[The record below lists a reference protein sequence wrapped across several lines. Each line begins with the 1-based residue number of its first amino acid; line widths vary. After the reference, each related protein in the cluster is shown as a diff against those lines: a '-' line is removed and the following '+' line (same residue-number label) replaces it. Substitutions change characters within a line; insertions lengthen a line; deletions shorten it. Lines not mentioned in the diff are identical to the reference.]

1 MGTQSQ
7 NSEPNLLLVNRNSI
21 FRRVEIGLTAIAAGK
36 FVVAADNADRE
47 DEGDLILAAE
57 KATPEALAF
66 MIRYTSGIVCV
77 PLPGE
82 RLRELGLPLMVA
94 ENTESQGTEFTVS
107 VDLKH
112 GTTTGISAADRAATI
127 RGLANPGAL
136 SDDFLRPGHIFPL
149 RAREGG
155 VLKRPGHTEAAV
167 DLARLAGSRPAGVL
181 SEIVNG
187 DGTMMRGAA
196 LTTFAER
203 HGLPFLAVSDLIA
216 YRRSRERI
224 VERTVEARLPT
235 AHGTFQVYVYRSK
248 LDGSE
253 HLAIVKGE
261 IAGRE
266 NILARVHSECFAG
279 DLLGSTRCDCGQ
291 QFEQALSC
299 IEQEGAGVVYLR
311 DRGRDLTSK
320 VQAHAVAGHGCRI
333 VEANDELGLPVN
345 SDSYDIGAQ
354 ILSDLGLTTI
364 RLMSNNPAHST
375 KLAGYDLAI
384 VGHVPLSRRP
394 NILSAGHTARRG
406 GRVRLRPNRG
416 FPHQPAT

>member
-1 MGTQSQ
+1 M
-7 NSEPNLLLVNRNSI
+7 NRDSI
-21 FRRVEIGLTAIAAGK
+21 FRRVETGLTALAAGK
-36 FVVAADNADRE
+36 FAVVADSADRE
-47 DEGDLILAAE
+47 NEGDLILVAE

-94 ENTESQGTEFTVS
+94 ENSESQGTEFTVS
-107 VDLKH
+107 VDLKL
-112 GTTTGISAADRAATI
+112 GTTTGISAADRAKTI

-136 SDDFLRPGHIFPL
+136 ADDFLRPGHIFPL

-155 VLKRPGHTEAAV
+155 VLRRPGHTEAAV
-167 DLARLAGSRPAGVL
+167 DLARLSGSQPAGVL
-181 SEIVNG
+181 CEIVNG

-196 LTTFAER
+196 LASFAER
-203 HGLPFLAVSDLIA
+203 HGLPFLAVADLIA

-224 VERTVEARLPT
+224 IERTAEARLPT

-261 IAGRE
+261 ISGRE
-266 NILARVHSECFAG
+266 NVLARVHAECFTG
-279 DLLGSTRCDCGQ
+279 DLLGSTRCDCGR
-291 QFEQALSC
+291 QFETSLSC
-299 IEQEGAGVVYLR
+299 IEQEGAGVVVYLR
-311 DRGRDLTSK
+311 EHGGRGIGLTGK
-320 VQAHAVAGHGCRI
+320 IRADALQDYGCQGAK
-333 VEANDELGLPVN
+333 ANDELGLPDA

-364 RLMSNNPAHST
+364 RLMSDHPAKST
-375 KLAGYDLAI
+375 QFAGYDLAI
-384 VGHVPLSRRP
+384 VEHVPLGRRRNP
-394 NILSAGHTARRG
+394 PAQREA
-406 GRVRLRPNRG
+406 LR
-416 FPHQPAT
+416 

>member
-1 MGTQSQ
+1 M
-7 NSEPNLLLVNRNSI
+7 NRKSI
-21 FRRVEIGLTAIAAGK
+21 FRRVETGLTALAAGK
-36 FVVAADNADRE
+36 FLVVADSADRE

-57 KATPEALAF
+57 KATSEALAF

-107 VDLKH
+107 VDLKL

-167 DLARLAGSRPAGVL
+167 DLARLAGAQPAGVL
-181 SEIVNG
+181 CEIVNG

-203 HGLPFLAVSDLIA
+203 HGLPFLAVADLVA

-224 VERTVEARLPT
+224 VERTAEARLPT
-235 AHGTFQVYVYRSK
+235 AHGTFQVYVYRSR

-261 IAGRE
+261 LSGRE
-266 NILARVHSECFAG
+266 NVLARVHSECFTG

-291 QFEQALSC
+291 EFERALGC
-299 IEQEGAGVVYLR
+299 IEQEGAGVVVYLR
-311 DRGRDLTSK
+311 EPGGHGFGLTRK
-320 VQAHAVAGHGCRI
+320 VQAHAVQDHGCGA
-333 VEANDELGLPVN
+333 VETNGELGLPAN
-345 SDSYDIGAQ
+345 SDRYDIGAQ
-354 ILSDLGLTTI
+354 ILSDLGVTTI
-364 RLMSNNPAHST
+364 RLMSDNPAKST
-375 KLAGYDLAI
+375 QLAGYDLAV
-384 VGHVPLSRRP
+384 VGHVPLSRRRY
-394 NILSAGHTARRG
+394 LFGDDHTARRAAPKG
-406 GRVRLRPNRG
+406 QENLALG
-416 FPHQPAT
+416 